1 MTTPNG
7 WHHHERVYI
16 QGRHEDLVLVQYTE
30 RQKIRNKV
38 WTRDGDVVS
47 ARITGYVIPWAWLP
61 ANEVKTDEQI
71 SDLDAALLR
80 IWTMR

>member
-1 MTTPNG
+1 MTTANG

-16 QGRHEDLVLVQYTE
+16 QGRHEELVLVQYTE
-30 RQKIRNKV
+30 RQPVLLDKTYCGRNHP
-38 WTRDGDVVS
+38 
-47 ARITGYVIPWAWLP
+47 IQPWAWLP

>member
-1 MTTPNG
+1 MTTANG

-30 RQKIRNKV
+30 RQKIGRETMHAQGMVAYRKPI
-38 WTRDGDVVS
+38 R
-47 ARITGYVIPWAWLP
+47 PWAWLP

-71 SDLDAALLR
+71 SDLDAALLK